1 LYFICVCSTW
11 GMARQGRVEAW
22 NLEDSGEGEM
32 WGTIAPQRHPV
43 QLLPLAMQQHP
54 APIAPPLPL
63 VSTPQQHPAPMAP
76 LLPLASAPQ
85 KHSGVMPPSVQLLAT
100 ASRVQ
105 LNLMAPPFRPRPRP
119 PRLLLPVEM
128 PPLRPVL
135 IEQDESHDLKWS
147 VLLWL
152 QQGGPTRVYHEGMWV
167 CRFCQRGHMQWSIRD
182 LLLHTH
188 KIAILPV

>member
-1 LYFICVCSTW
+1 
-11 GMARQGRVEAW
+11 
-22 NLEDSGEGEM
+22 
-32 WGTIAPQRHPV
+32 
-43 QLLPLAMQQHP
+43 
-54 APIAPPLPL
+54 
-63 VSTPQQHPAPMAP
+63 
-76 LLPLASAPQ
+76 
-85 KHSGVMPPSVQLLAT
+85 
-100 ASRVQ
+100 
-105 LNLMAPPFRPRPRP
+105 
-119 PRLLLPVEM
+119 M

-188 KIAILPV
+188 KIAILPVWIWDTKTRHRALVDNLIQETRFAALSEVAGFPLAHDGSSVSRDGRC